1 MKTKLLILI
10 LFSVYNSYSQFSEQ
24 LIISTE
30 AGGARGVFAAD
41 IDGDGDLDVIS
52 AAESDD
58 KVAWYE
64 NLDGLGDFS
73 PQNIIN
79 QNLNA
84 AVDVFAADLDG
95 DGDNDVLVAS
105 KGHTQQEGKV
115 VWFINNDGQGSFL
128 TQPQIISEL
137 TLGAVSVFATDLD
150 GDNDLD
156 VLSASFDDNK
166 VAWYKNDGLGN
177 FGTQQIIT
185 NTAYST
191 RDVFAADLD
200 GDNDMDVLTV
210 STGTDKVIWFE
221 NLDGLGNFSIEQ
233 VINSNTNGPLSV
245 YAADLDGDGDLDVI
259 SNSPADNKVF
269 WYENL
274 DGQGTSFDSE
284 KIISQNL
291 IFPFDVYAAD
301 LDNDGDMDVLAVSSN
316 DDKVVWF
323 ENLDG
328 FGDFGIEQII
338 TNETDLTR
346 SVYAADI
353 DNDGDMDVLSASKI
367 DNKIAWY
374 RNLTPLGI
382 NENVNENI
390 IIYPN
395 PTNDYLFINSKSIII
410 QIIEIFDILGRK
422 VLSEKENFKQLNVSK
437 LKTGVL
443 FVKIMTQKG
452 ILIKK
457 IIKE

>member
-1 MKTKLLILI
+1 
-10 LFSVYNSYSQFSEQ
+10 
-24 LIISTE
+24 
-30 AGGARGVFAAD
+30 
-41 IDGDGDLDVIS
+41 
-52 AAESDD
+52 
-58 KVAWYE
+58 
-64 NLDGLGDFS
+64 
-73 PQNIIN
+73 
-79 QNLNA
+79 
-84 AVDVFAADLDG
+84 
-95 DGDNDVLVAS
+95 
-105 KGHTQQEGKV
+105 
-115 VWFINNDGQGSFL
+115 
-128 TQPQIISEL
+128 
-137 TLGAVSVFATDLD
+137 LGAVSVFATDLD

-221 NLDGLGNFSIEQ
+221 NLDGLGNFSVEK

-374 RNLTPLGI
+374 KNLTPLGI
-382 NENVNENI
+382 NENENEDI

-395 PTNDYLFINSKSIII
+395 PINDYLFINPKDNFIIT
-410 QIIEIFDILGRK
+410 IEIIDLTGRTVFK
-422 VLSEKENFKQLNVSK
+422 KHKNFNQLNLSR
-437 LKTGVL
+437 LNSGVY
-443 FVKIMTQKG
+443 FIKIEIENGT
-452 ILIKK
+452 LTKK

>member
-221 NLDGLGNFSIEQ
+221 NLDGFGNFGAEQ
-233 VINSNTNGPLSV
+233 IITSNANAV
-245 YAADLDGDGDLDVI
+245 AYIYASDIDNDGDLDVL
-259 SNSPADNKVF
+259 SARSFENTVA

-274 DGQGTSFDSE
+274 DGQGNFGVENVITQILNSASQV
-284 KIISQNL
+284 ISS
-291 IFPFDVYAAD
+291 DV
-301 LDNDGDMDVLAVSSN
+301 DNDGDMDVLASSSN
-316 DDKVVWF
+316 EDKVVWF

-328 FGDFGIEQII
+328 QGNFGTEQII
-338 TNETDLTR
+338 STQTDWARTI
-346 SVYAADI
+346 YAADI
-353 DNDGDMDVLSASKI
+353 DDDGDMDVLSASKI

-382 NENVNENI
+382 NENVKETI

-395 PTNDYLFINSKSIII
+395 PTNDYLFINSRENFI
-410 QIIEIFDILGRK
+410 QSVEVFDILGRK
-422 VLSEKENFKQLNVSK
+422 LLLIKENFNQLNISN
-437 LKTGVL
+437 LKNGIL
-443 FVKIMTQKG
+443 FVKIETKKRTFT
-452 ILIKK
+452 KK